1 MVKFHTGSE
10 YFRNRII
17 LILKNKSANLQTEG
31 RTGENPVPTVKV
43 RMGKEKNMSRLTSS
57 NKLRRIVLV
66 AVFGAL
72 AYALMLVIHFKVSF
86 LTLDLKDAVITLS
99 GLYFGPG
106 AALSLSLLV
115 PLLELISV
123 SDTGIYGFLMNFIST
138 ATLSVTASLIYR
150 YKRSLLGAIIALL
163 SAAAATVGV
172 MMLFNL
178 WVTPYYMGVPVQTV
192 KSMIPTLLLP
202 FNTVKS
208 CMNVGFVLLLYKP
221 ISAVMQRMKLIEKH
235 SQQQKID
242 WKTIAVAVLALTLI
256 AVSLGIVFGVL
267 GGSFEWR

>member
-1 MVKFHTGSE
+1 
-10 YFRNRII
+10 
-17 LILKNKSANLQTEG
+17 
-31 RTGENPVPTVKV
+31 
-43 RMGKEKNMSRLTSS
+43 MSRLTSS
-57 NKLRRIVLV
+57 NKLRRIALV

-86 LTLDLKDAVITLS
+86 LTLDLKDAVITLA

-106 AALSLSLLV
+106 AALSLSVLV

-123 SDTGIYGFLMNFIST
+123 SDTGLYGFLMNFIST
-138 ATLSVTASLIYR
+138 ATFSLTASLIYR
-150 YKRSLLGAIIALL
+150 YKRSLVGAIVALL

-178 WVTPYYMGVPVQTV
+178 WVTPYYMGVTVETV
-192 KSMIPTLLLP
+192 KGLIPTLLLP

-221 ISAVMQRMKLIEKH
+221 ISTVMQRMKLIAKKE
-235 SQQQKID
+235 QKTSWN
-242 WKTIAVAVLALTLI
+242 WKTIAVLAIALVLII
-256 AVSLGIVFGVL
+256 ASLVVIFGVL
-267 GGSFEWR
+267 GGRFEWL